1 MLARLLC
8 SWLWLGPPAQANAS
22 PEVSTPLDE
31 RERVVLMVP
40 ERPGNADER
49 VLATLDAHLH
59 ELEVAVISERN
70 AGSLDLRELVSASLD
85 PLARHDARGVLWID
99 IGEGEPPSLAIYVV
113 PRDSTQIYGRVITRP
128 AEGEAA
134 LMLETLANVA
144 AMAATALGEG
154 RAIRL
159 EPELAP
165 PETSRPP
172 DPPPP
177 EPPPEGVVSLDA
189 GHLALVERAW
199 LRLRAGYRGS
209 SQAAQLP
216 WQSSVTLALGLRPH
230 ARAHLE
236 LVADIVIPS
245 TIPSGPIDS
254 DPIDLRLHAFP
265 FGLAG
270 GYAWSLARGWD
281 VELAGRVALE
291 PTRRSITTR
300 SEGAPLTAPRTL
312 WFASAE
318 ASVAFGLRVSPALRL
333 AAGLGLVVV
342 LVRRDIVVSGAEG
355 NASTL
360 FAPHP
365 LRGLVTFGGEF
376 DLVFR

>member
-8 SWLWLGPPAQANAS
+8 SWLWLGPPAQASAS
-22 PEVSTPLDE
+22 PEASAPLDE

-59 ELEVAVISERN
+59 ELEVAVISERH

-85 PLARHDARGVLWID
+85 PLARHDARGVMWID
-99 IGEGEPPSLAIYVV
+99 IGEGDPPALAIYVV

-144 AMAATALGEG
+144 AMAAIALGEG

-159 EPELAP
+159 EPELEPEPP
-165 PETSRPP
+165 PEPPPP

-177 EPPPEGVVSLDA
+177 EPPEGVVSLDA

-245 TIPSGPIDS
+245 TIPSGPID
-254 DPIDLRLHAFP
+254 LRLHAFP

-300 SEGAPLTAPRTL
+300 SEGAPLAAPRTL

-342 LVRRDIVVSGAEG
+342 LVRRDIVVSSAEG
-355 NASTL
+355 NASTR